1 MAATRTNGLRVIGVI
16 FLLLGL
22 FKFLNGTAW
31 VVWIILG
38 ALAMAMLED
47 HQLLAHAHLRKLGVT
62 FG

>member
-38 ALAMAMLED
+38 ALAMAASKSDALTGANRD
-47 HQLLAHAHLRKLGVT
+47 NGGQ
-62 FG
+62 